1 MAGAKPE
8 RGRPTPE
15 RVARSG
21 SVAFDPVRADYDRT
35 RSLSRKLADEVADVL
50 AAEFAE
56 TEKEPV
62 LEVGVGTGRMAL
74 PLVGRG
80 IEMIGVDLSASMLAR
95 LRENAGGGRAPLH
108 LVIGDGTRLPFAD
121 GAVGGVLAVHVL
133 HLIPDWRAAV
143 AEFVRVVRPGGS
155 VVIDVG
161 AGPSDRAIEIRQ
173 RFESILGDV
182 VHNVGLRDGE
192 ERALDLTMAGHGAHA
207 RILPEIVDAE
217 PHTISEYFQR
227 VRDGLMSW
235 TWPLADAERIRA
247 ADEVRAWAE
256 GRFGNLDA
264 PWPEPRVIRFRAY
277 DVPA

>member
-1 MAGAKPE
+1 MAGAEPA
-8 RGRPTPE
+8 

-35 RSLSRKLADEVADVL
+35 RALPKGLADQVADTL
-50 AAEFAE
+50 GAEFAGRA
-56 TEKEPV
+56 PL

-74 PLVGRG
+74 PLVARG
-80 IEMIGVDLSASMLAR
+80 IDMIGVDLSASMLAR
-95 LRENAGGGRAPLH
+95 LRENAGGAPFP
-108 LVIGDGTRLPFAD
+108 LVIGDATRLPFAD
-121 GAVGGVLAVHVL
+121 DTVGSVLAVHVL
-133 HLIPDWRAAV
+133 HLIPDWREAA
-143 AEFVRVVRPGGS
+143 AEFMRVVRPGGS

-161 AGPSDRAIEIRQ
+161 GGPSDRATEIRQ

-192 ERALDLTMAGHGAHA
+192 EEALDRTMEAIGGRA
-207 RILPEIVDAE
+207 RFLPEIVNAE
-217 PHTISEYFQR
+217 PHAIAEYFQR
-227 VRDGLMSW
+227 IRDGQMSW
-235 TWPLADAERIRA
+235 TWPVPEADRISA

-256 GRFGNLDA
+256 RRFGDLNA